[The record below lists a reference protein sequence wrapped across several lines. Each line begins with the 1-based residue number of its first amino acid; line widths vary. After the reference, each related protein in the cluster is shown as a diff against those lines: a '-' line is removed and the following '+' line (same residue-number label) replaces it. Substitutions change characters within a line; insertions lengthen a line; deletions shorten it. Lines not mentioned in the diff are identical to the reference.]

1 MIEALKLL
9 ALMNATREVVKISC
23 KEFADKINQSVQTAS
38 RRLRELEEK
47 GLIERT
53 ITKDGQFV
61 LITEKGRN
69 LLHAEYLDYK
79 KIFEGEDMLKFHG
92 IVFSGLGEGR
102 YYVSLDGYR
111 EQFRKKLGIDP
122 FPGTLNLRIPRREMA
137 IKRRLE
143 MEEGI
148 KIDGFTAENRS
159 FGEVKAF
166 KCKVNGLS
174 AFIVMPKRTHHLSDV
189 VEVIAEVKL
198 RDALNLKDG
207 DVVEVEV
214 IL

>member
-1 MIEALKLL
+1 MIEALKAL

-23 KEFADKINQSVQTAS
+23 KDFAKRINQSVQTAS
-38 RRLRELEEK
+38 RRLKELENK

-53 ITKDGQFV
+53 ITKDGQFI

-79 KIFEGEDMLKFHG
+79 KIFEGAETLKFHG

-102 YYVSLDGYR
+102 YYVSLEGYR
-111 EQFRKKLGIDP
+111 KQFREKLGIEP
-122 FPGTLNLRIPRREMA
+122 FPGTLNLRIPKEEIG
-137 IKRRLE
+137 IKKRLDAE
-143 MEEGI
+143 QGI
-148 KIDGFTAENRS
+148 KIEGFTAENRS

-174 AFIVMPKRTHHLSDV
+174 AFIVIPKRTHHLSDV
-189 VEVIAEVKL
+189 VEIIAERKL
-198 RDALNLKDG
+198 RDELNLKDG
-207 DVVEVEV
+207 DIVEVEV

>member
-1 MIEALKLL
+1 MIEALKAL

-23 KEFADKINQSVQTAS
+23 KDFAKRINQSVQTAS
-38 RRLRELEEK
+38 RRLKELENK

-53 ITKDGQFV
+53 ITKDGQFI

-79 KIFEGEDMLKFHG
+79 KIFEGAETLKFHG

-102 YYVSLDGYR
+102 YYVSLEGYR
-111 EQFRKKLGIDP
+111 KQFREKLGIEP
-122 FPGTLNLRIPRREMA
+122 FPGTLNLRIPKEEIG
-137 IKRRLE
+137 IKKRLDAE
-143 MEEGI
+143 QGI
-148 KIDGFTAENRS
+148 KIEGFTAENRS

-189 VEVIAEVKL
+189 VEIIAERKL
-198 RDALNLKDG
+198 RDELNLKDG
-207 DVVEVEV
+207 DIVEVEV